1 MIILNDHLYD
11 RRYLVAGQFAV
22 DQVAVVV
29 FHCHQREEGA
39 VFVRTVFSD
48 YQRRK
53 TQLYRTVQRSNDIM
67 AVRIFTEPDLFA
79 LKQYWFFVI
88 FIHFRQREQT
98 ALLSFS
104 EKFFR
109 RPDKSLEQEA
119 MFVPWGMHT
128 ICGLRLA
135 V

>member
-29 FHCHQREEGA
+29 FHCHQREEGG
-39 VFVRTVFSD
+39 TVFSD
-48 YQRRK
+48 HQRRK
-53 TQLYRTVQRSNDIM
+53 TQLYRTVQQSDDIM
-67 AVRIFTEPDLFA
+67 AVRILTEPDLFA
-79 LKQYWFFVI
+79 LKQYRLFVI

-98 ALLSFS
+98 ALLRFS
-104 EKFFR
+104 EKFFG

-119 MFVPWGMHT
+119 MFVPWGVHT